1 MMKFY
6 FIADE
11 VEESVVVRARSKNDK
26 VIAIEKI
33 VNDDKHKINA
43 YKNKEV
49 YIFNIDEVIC
59 FFTNN
64 NKINIYVDNEIYMLK
79 YRMYQIETLID
90 DNFIKINQGCIVNK
104 QYIKKFTFSIAGSI
118 KVVLNN
124 GFEDYISRRELTKV
138 KRSLGI

>member
-64 NKINIYVDNEIYMLK
+64 NKINIYD
-79 YRMYQIETLID
+79 
-90 DNFIKINQGCIVNK
+90 
-104 QYIKKFTFSIAGSI
+104 SS
-118 KVVLNN
+118 
-124 GFEDYISRRELTKV
+124 
-138 KRSLGI
+138 